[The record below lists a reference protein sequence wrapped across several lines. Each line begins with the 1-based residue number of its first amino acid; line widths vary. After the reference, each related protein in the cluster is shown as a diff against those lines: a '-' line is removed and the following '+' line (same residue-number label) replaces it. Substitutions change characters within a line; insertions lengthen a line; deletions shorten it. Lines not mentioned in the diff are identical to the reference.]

1 MKDEN
6 FLKDSGASINCRR
19 SRDRREKNYLFIILS
34 RRVDGRRPPPVH
46 IKRLIPP
53 RKSNPLSPLS
63 LSLSFSLSLSLSLS
77 KHALGKD
84 LSLRL
89 SIAAVNLGLAFST
102 NLLHL
107 LTSLSFFA
115 LQETAELLASCVAVC
130 APSCCRGHI
139 QCHDHDYGRVS
150 FRSHHLQPDFR

>member
-1 MKDEN
+1 MRQLIAAEVETEERRIIYSLFCRVASTVVAPLPSTSSVSSRPASQIL
-6 FLKDSGASINCRR
+6 FL
-19 SRDRREKNYLFIILS
+19 
-34 RRVDGRRPPPVH
+34 
-46 IKRLIPP
+46 
-53 RKSNPLSPLS
+53 LS
-63 LSLSFSLSLSLSLS
+63 LSLSFSLSLSLSLSLS

-84 LSLRL
+84 LLLRL
-89 SIAAVNLGLAFST
+89 SIAALNLGLAFST

-130 APSCCRGHI
+130 APSCGRGHI

>member
-1 MKDEN
+1 MKDEKI
-6 FLKDSGASINCRR
+6 LKDSGASINCRR

-34 RRVDGRRPPPVH
+34 RRVDGRRPPSRPHQASHPAPQV
-46 IKRLIPP
+46 
-53 RKSNPLSPLS
+53 KSSFSS
-63 LSLSFSLSLSLSLS
+63 LSLSFFLSLSLSLS

-130 APSCCRGHI
+130 APSCGRGHI

>member
-1 MKDEN
+1 MKDEKI
-6 FLKDSGASINCRR
+6 LKDSGASINCRR

-63 LSLSFSLSLSLSLS
+63 LSLSLS

-89 SIAAVNLGLAFST
+89 SIAAVNLGLALST